1 MDLHSLGEYG
11 NDIALIGGGAA
22 ALAAFMRWGWPI
34 IACAWKRAT
43 TVWHNLE
50 TFPAK
55 LAELRADGE
64 ARGNTLGEAIGK
76 VDRKVDSL
84 QNTQRAALNTNA
96 RVAVFEADELGR
108 CTVVNRTYLR
118 WSGLAPSELLGWG
131 WLNAIHADDR
141 EKVRA
146 AWMSC
151 VADCRRFECRYR
163 MIDASG
169 KDFDVDVS
177 ADPIPEGA
185 AVAERWYG
193 QVYQVAARA
202 SAAA

>member
-1 MDLHSLGEYG
+1 MVSESTMNLLE
-11 NDIALIGGGAA
+11 AIGLAGAA
-22 ALAAFMRWGWPI
+22 GAAIYSFWRWLWPVLT
-34 IACAWKRAT
+34 CAMKRVRD
-43 TVWHNLE
+43 VWSGLE
-50 TFPAK
+50 SLPDK

-64 ARGNTLGEAIGK
+64 ARGTTLGESIGK
-76 VDRKVDSL
+76 VDKKVDSL

-96 RVAVFEADELGR
+96 RVAVFETDEIGR

-131 WLNAIHADDR
+131 WLNAIHPDDR
-141 EKVRA
+141 EKVRK
-146 AWMSC
+146 AWLSC

-163 MIDASG
+163 MVDAAG
-169 KDFDVDVS
+169 KDFEVDVS

-193 QVYQVAARA
+193 QVYRVSVAA